1 MFRLTMF
8 ALVVTA
14 PARAQSP
21 RVANPE
27 RPTVATH
34 AYPVAPGYL
43 ELEQGV
49 RAQGSTSG
57 RDFTSW
63 EFNLKLGLAPS
74 VQIAAFGTG
83 FVRGPAG
90 SGPGDMGVALKLC
103 RALGRQAAGAV
114 VTAVTLPTGDPAPR
128 PAARRPLPRQLGLPT
143 PPSPP
148 LLHPHAT

>member
-63 EFNLKLGLAPS
+63 EFNLKLGLPPS
-74 VQIAAFGTG
+74 VHIASFGTG
-83 FVRGPAG
+83 IVRRPAG
-90 SGPGDMGVALKLC
+90 CCPGLM
-103 RALGRQAAGAV
+103 V
-114 VTAVTLPTGDPAPR
+114 VSTL
-128 PAARRPLPRQLGLPT
+128 
-143 PPSPP
+143 
-148 LLHPHAT
+148 

>member
-103 RALGRQAAGAV
+103 RALGRQAAGPLAPPV
-114 VTAVTLPTGDPAPR
+114 PLP
-128 PAARRPLPRQLGLPT
+128 PAAHSPRLR
-143 PPSPP
+143 SRPP
-148 LLHPHAT
+148 LVPVLAATR